1 MNRWI
6 QGIML
11 FDFVLNMLPGHT
23 HLAADA
29 LSRRSLGEGETVEE
43 EDDEWLDN
51 IALHITSPDIPWIC
65 LLQISYIRLPSIQSS
80 RNTFILLSSH
90 SALGQEF

>member
-11 FDFVLNMLPGHT
+11 FDFVLKHVPGST

-29 LSRRSLGEGETVEE
+29 LSRRSLGEGEEIEE
-43 EDDEWLDN
+43 EDDGWLDD
-51 IALHITSPDIPWIC
+51 IALHITTLSKTGETPTQSTP
-65 LLQISYIRLPSIQSS
+65 LQKFSYNSDSLPSYNFVATV
-80 RNTFILLSSH
+80 RLDKN
-90 SALGQEF
+90 